1 MQTPLE
7 LSFLH
12 METDDALRDLIE
24 DRVAQLDALFDR
36 ITSCHVTLQPGHNR
50 HRQGNLYEVT
60 IEVRVPGT
68 ELVVHPTKDDAP
80 AHEHPQVAIRD
91 AFTAMERQLRAHK
104 QKMSGEVKHHDGML
118 QGRIA
123 QIDHAADFGQINTT
137 DNRLIYFHRNAVV
150 DGDFDALKLRDPVE
164 LVVNIRDSAIGPQA
178 STVRPIG
185 AQEYEP

>member
-7 LSFLH
+7 LTFRH
-12 METDDALRDLIE
+12 MDQDDALRALIE
-24 DRVAQLDALFDR
+24 TRVTQLDALFDG

-60 IEVRVPGT
+60 IELRVPGT
-68 ELVVHPTKDDAP
+68 ELVVHPTKGDVP

-91 AFTAMERQLRAHK
+91 AFTAIERQLRAHK
-104 QKMSGEVKHHDGML
+104 QRISGEVKQHEGML

-123 QIDHAADFGQINTT
+123 QIDHAADFGQIATT

-150 DGDFDALKLRDPVE
+150 DGDFDALSLRDPVE